1 METVHSA
8 RMDKREKKGRVGWM
22 KKKADTRG
30 KRRTFI
36 ILKVFC
42 NVLSYT
48 FKRILF
54 TAAKRF
60 RNES

>member
-42 NVLSYT
+42 NVLHV
-48 FKRILF
+48 
-54 TAAKRF
+54 
-60 RNES
+60 